1 MLERRNAQAAQ
12 AAQADKTG
20 KTKAMAMARARTAA
34 KTAAKSSAKAKAK
47 AKTWNAAQY
56 EALCDE
62 EIQLKALEAIKTE
75 EVQ

>member
-20 KTKAMAMARARTAA
+20 KTKAMARARTAA

-56 EALCDE
+56 EALGDE

>member
-20 KTKAMAMARARTAA
+20 KTKAVARERTAA
-34 KTAAKSSAKAKAK
+34 KTAAKSSATAKAK

-62 EIQLKALEAIKTE
+62 EIQLKALEAIKMD